1 MAQQMIRR
9 SVLLLVACSTVPLA
23 LPVAA
28 QTCPNLITLDLVAPQ
43 SCYQQGDILIIEVNM
58 TCLQQPVTG
67 FQAFLEF
74 DQALLAYQGSNSS
87 YTAGPFPLHIQP
99 IETAEINAGE
109 LNLDGSVNFGAPGSD
124 QNALLATLTF
134 EVQAGN
140 DGVSTAV
147 AFRDASPFV
156 SELSVNGVPVPT
168 PLENSESFAIDQTPP
183 IIGCPSPITTDNDP
197 GLCDAALAPG
207 PATATD
213 ACGVETIVG
222 VRDDSLPLTDPYPA
236 GCDPSDPDGIT
247 IITWTATDFAGHT
260 DACTQTITV
269 LDTET
274 PDLDVPP
281 NVTIKCGED
290 DQPSNTGQATATD
303 NCDPS
308 PVVTFTDTVIGTCPA
323 VIIRTWTAT
332 DACGNSVS
340 QNQTISLGAEPRTLI
355 IKQGT
360 CPAPVNP
367 NSNGVVPML
376 LVGELDFN
384 VREVIQGSLELRR
397 CDGEGGF
404 VTPLNGPP
412 GPKMKVK
419 DLDHPFDGEVGCD
432 GPCACNPDQSSDGI
446 KDLSMKF
453 RTADLMTELGLDAE
467 DGLVV
472 LTLTGLLE
480 DGSAFFANDCIEIVP
495 PGEEDNNLIIRS
507 DIPDTFIEL
516 EPMDLRVDGEGFAS
530 FGRAYP
536 PGTAVTV
543 TAPLTSRG
551 RRFLRWSIN
560 GDVQQ
565 FGVRTLEI
573 IVDEELTLWARYG
586 QLRRIRPD
594 HPTESDE
601 SQD

>member
-9 SVLLLVACSTVPLA
+9 SVLLLAACSTVHLA
-23 LPVAA
+23 LPAAA

-43 SCYQQGDILIIEVNM
+43 SCYQQGDTLIIVVNM
-58 TCLQQPVTG
+58 SCLQQPVTG

-74 DQALLAYQGSNSS
+74 DQALLAYQSSESS
-87 YTAGPFPLHIQP
+87 YTADPFPLHIQP
-99 IETAEINAGE
+99 IETAEINPGE
-109 LNLDGSVNFGAPGSD
+109 LNLDGSVNFGESGSD
-124 QNALLATLTF
+124 QDALLATLTF

-168 PLENSESFAIDQTPP
+168 PLEDSESFAIDQTPP
-183 IIGCPSPITTDNDP
+183 IIDCPSPSTSDNDP
-197 GLCDAALAPG
+197 GLCGAALAPG

-222 VRDDSLPLTDPYPA
+222 VRDDFLPLTDPYPA

-247 IITWTATDFAGHT
+247 II
-260 DACTQTITV
+260 
-269 LDTET
+269 
-274 PDLDVPP
+274 
-281 NVTIKCGED
+281 
-290 DQPSNTGQATATD
+290 
-303 NCDPS
+303 
-308 PVVTFTDTVIGTCPA
+308 
-323 VIIRTWTAT
+323 TWTAT

-355 IKQGT
+355 IKQGA

-376 LVGELDFN
+376 LVGEPDFD
-384 VREVIQGSLELRR
+384 VRDVVQDSLELRR
-397 CDGEGGF
+397 CDGQGGF

-412 GPKMKVK
+412 GPKIKVK
-419 DLDHPFDGEVGCD
+419 DLNHPFDGEVGCD

-453 RTADLMTELGLDAE
+453 RTADLMTELGLDAD

-472 LTLTGLLE
+472 LTLTGFLE

-495 PGEEDNNLIIRS
+495 PGEEDNNLIIES
-507 DIPDTFIEL
+507 NIPDTFIEL
-516 EPMDLRVDGEGFAS
+516 EPMDLRVDGEGFVS

-543 TAPLTSRG
+543 TAPLSSRG

-565 FGVRTLEI
+565 PGMRTLEI
-573 IVDEELTLWARYG
+573 IVDEELTLRARYG

-594 HPTESDE
+594 RPTESDE